1 MRACIDTH
9 GNVFF
14 QKKIK
19 KKIWNIRI
27 IFITLQRQQEKKVFL
42 VLFIKKKIKH

>member
-1 MRACIDTH
+1 MYRHTRECLLS
-9 GNVFF
+9 
-14 QKKIK
+14 KKIK